1 LSGRVEKRLLTAKQ
15 AAAYL
20 GIGLY
25 TLKQMEYAGYLKPY
39 RTLGGHRRYSRE
51 MLDEYLE
58 RGREFS
64 YKRNASEGKDLDSRP
79 ASEEGGL
86 S

>member
-1 LSGRVEKRLLTAKQ
+1 
-15 AAAYL
+15 
-20 GIGLY
+20 
-25 TLKQMEYAGYLKPY
+25 MKPY

-51 MLDEYLE
+51 MLDEYLD
-58 RGREFS
+58 RSREFS

-79 ASEEGGL
+79 ASEEGSL

>member
-1 LSGRVEKRLLTAKQ
+1 LSDRVEKRLLTAKQ
-15 AAAYL
+15 AAVNL
-20 GIGLY
+20 GVGLY

-39 RTLGGHRRYSRE
+39 RTLGGHRRYGRE

-64 YKRNASEGKDLDSRP
+64 YKRNASEVKDLDSRP
-79 ASEEGGL
+79 ASEEGSL